1 MVLDIVD
8 TLAHSTYF
16 DEFVLLSADADFT
29 PVMLRLRAHDRR
41 TVLLASGP
49 SATALQSA
57 CDMVLPADVFLAE
70 ALGVNPNRAT
80 GLAGSVS
87 WTGVNRPRTLTVA
100 AAPPQG
106 EGTALGGPDATRLRD
121 QMRSVLISMVAAADA
136 PVPMAAAAQRIRDRL
151 GAAVL
156 ESSWGGYGW
165 FGKFAESVTKE
176 TLQVSGPH
184 PPGYLIDPQRHEPLV
199 AEESRVPLPDSVAEL
214 AHRVGRIVGVPQ
226 LTPDAYRILFEEL
239 ANLSG
244 QAPVIES
251 QTVVEQRVRDACKE
265 HGARVSRPA
274 VHFVLQGFYFAGVNW
289 RETGRSGPELAAA
302 FAENVLRLCINS
314 RMELTDEEKSELHSW
329 ITGSG

>member
-1 MVLDIVD
+1 
-8 TLAHSTYF
+8 
-16 DEFVLLSADADFT
+16 
-29 PVMLRLRAHDRR
+29 
-41 TVLLASGP
+41 
-49 SATALQSA
+49 
-57 CDMVLPADVFLAE
+57 VLPAVVFLA
-70 ALGVNPNRAT
+70 
-80 GLAGSVS
+80 
-87 WTGVNRPRTLTVA
+87 
-100 AAPPQG
+100 
-106 EGTALGGPDATRLRD
+106 
-121 QMRSVLISMVAAADA
+121 
-136 PVPMAAAAQRIRDRL
+136 
-151 GAAVL
+151 
-156 ESSWGGYGW
+156 
-165 FGKFAESVTKE
+165 VTDE

-239 ANLSG
+239 ASLSA